1 MNESL
6 IKLYELQK
14 IDTAIDELVS
24 NRGELPYR
32 VAEMRDE
39 LTAREAELAGIREH
53 STLLEKDLRTLE
65 SESEDSKTKLERYKA
80 QQFDVKTTREY
91 DAISFQIEDADTRI
105 GRNEDSI
112 VRMGMELESVR
123 NQESGL
129 SEELESVRT
138 EFAEAESAL
147 KEIEE
152 ETAGEESKLKAERE
166 RVLTG
171 VDANH
176 LAMYERIRPAKD
188 GLAVVSMRTGSC
200 GGCYNAIPR
209 QLALELK
216 LGEKL
221 TVCES
226 CGRIILSD
234 AISLL
239 VDGEPVAVSYEVDE
253 EEEEAS

>member
-14 IDTAIDELVS
+14 IDTAIDDLVS
-24 NRGELPYR
+24 SRGELPYR
-32 VAEMRDE
+32 VAGMRDE
-39 LTAREAELAGIREH
+39 LVAREADLVGIREH
-53 STLLEKDLRTLE
+53 IALLDKDLRKIE
-65 SESEDSKTKLERYKA
+65 GESEDSKTKLERYKA

-91 DAISFQIEDADTRI
+91 DAISFQIEDADSRI
-105 GRNEDSI
+105 RRNEDSI
-112 VRMGMELESVR
+112 VRMGMELENVR
-123 NQESGL
+123 SDEKVL
-129 SEELESVRT
+129 SEELEAVRV

-152 ETAGEESKLKAERE
+152 ETAGEESRLKTE
-166 RVLTG
+166 RVSVLAQ

-188 GLAVVSMRTGSC
+188 GLAVVSMRSGSC

-239 VDGEPVAVSYEVDE
+239 VDGEPVAVSYEMDE
-253 EEEEAS
+253 EEAE